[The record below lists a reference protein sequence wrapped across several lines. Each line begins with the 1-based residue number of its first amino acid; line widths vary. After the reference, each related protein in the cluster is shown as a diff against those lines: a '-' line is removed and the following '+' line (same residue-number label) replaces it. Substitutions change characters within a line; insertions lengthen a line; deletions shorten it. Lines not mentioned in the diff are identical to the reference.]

1 MIMMM
6 IMIMMIMMIMMMMMM
21 MKEPSAATSSID
33 MKGKLLSDVDLDPA
47 DGVLREVDPA

>member
-6 IMIMMIMMIMMMMMM
+6 IMMIMIMIMMT
-21 MKEPSAATSSID
+21 KEPSAATSSID